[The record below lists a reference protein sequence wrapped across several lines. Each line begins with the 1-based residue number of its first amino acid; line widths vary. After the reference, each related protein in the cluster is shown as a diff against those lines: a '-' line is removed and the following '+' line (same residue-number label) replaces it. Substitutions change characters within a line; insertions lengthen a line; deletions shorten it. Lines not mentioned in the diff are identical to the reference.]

1 MAGLANSVAD
11 LFISEPG
18 GHYKSTCL
26 SGVLKTRL
34 LVQDSGSLGL
44 AAKVAGAV
52 CIRALLKKTPPQMER
67 LGINEVIREVLALT
81 RNELFRGGVAAQI
94 ELAADVPAVLGDRVQ
109 LRFPVVDVV
118 QERREPQLLILTCWN
133 SQTNRD

>member
-1 MAGLANSVAD
+1 MSVI
-11 LFISEPG
+11 IS
-18 GHYKSTCL
+18 
-26 SGVLKTRL
+26 R
-34 LVQDSGSLGL
+34 
-44 AAKVAGAV
+44 
-52 CIRALLKKTPPQMER
+52 IRALLKKTPPQMER

-118 QERREPQLLILTCWN
+118 QERREPQLLILTC
-133 SQTNRD
+133 